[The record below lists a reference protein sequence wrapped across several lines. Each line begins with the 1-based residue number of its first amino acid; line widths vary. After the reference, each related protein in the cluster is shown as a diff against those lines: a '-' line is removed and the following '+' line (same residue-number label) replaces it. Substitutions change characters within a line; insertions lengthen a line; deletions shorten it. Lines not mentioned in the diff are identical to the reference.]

1 MYFCFHMINIEL
13 ITGIGSSIGFTRI
26 PDELMCCKC
35 YREKYKNNLIRGV
48 LKFVFSRL
56 IKTDP
61 CLLN

>member
-1 MYFCFHMINIEL
+1 MINVEPVMENN
-13 ITGIGSSIGFTRI
+13 SSSGFILPVTMLRS
-26 PDELMCCKC
+26 CKC
-35 YREKYKNNLIRGV
+35 YYEKYKNNLIRGL

>member
-1 MYFCFHMINIEL
+1 MINAEQVMDNN
-13 ITGIGSSIGFTRI
+13 SSRGFDLTVTMLRS
-26 PDELMCCKC
+26 CKC
-35 YREKYKNNLIRGV
+35 YDEKYKNNLIRGL